1 MVEPE
6 DFVEEAA
13 EKIARV
19 IGAFSAPGP
28 RQDRMVD
35 DAIALAKEEM
45 WERYGE
51 GAVDLPALVEEL
63 RRSLT
68 SNLLRLAPA
77 SESRN

>member
-1 MVEPE
+1 MIEPE
-6 DFVEEAA
+6 DFVEEAV

-35 DAIALAKEEM
+35 DAVLIAKEEL
-45 WERYGE
+45 WERYGD
-51 GAVDLPALVEEL
+51 GAVDLPALVDEL

-68 SNLLRLAPA
+68 DTLLRLAPA
-77 SESRN
+77 HESRN